1 MNKNS
6 KGNFSVQEV
15 EKRALLK
22 ESDYKEILKKLDTL
36 GAKLI
41 KKVNI
46 NDIYFCPIT
55 VLSFAEIE
63 MDHVNSYSLRLREQN
78 SDYNK
83 EVTLN
88 VKLITQEGDHSSWE
102 EHEVVVGSF
111 NTTTNILK
119 SIGFKQFCTIKKS
132 RLVYN
137 FNDIEVS
144 IEDIVDFGLGIEAEV
159 KTSTDQSTK
168 AKAKIDELFEKLEI
182 NSDQIVEKS
191 ITNIIMRKKSK
202 F

>member
-46 NDIYFCPIT
+46 NDIYFCPIA

-159 KTSTDQSTK
+159 KTSTDQSAK

>member
-159 KTSTDQSTK
+159 KTSTDQSAK